1 MFPSH
6 PSLRSLCPRLAW
18 LLGLMFLA
26 GLAGCGPAP
35 SDEAAHVETRASLG
49 GPFSSPP
56 VTLATT
62 PVPPISVNGTGAKPG
77 MGTLPGRDSLQVLSV
92 PSSNPVDSPDTL
104 VVPAWIAKELNSPD
118 VRVRLQALDR
128 WAQQGPEAS
137 LGPLVMA
144 LDDADDDVRTK
155 AVALIERQWAVAQEA
170 ELKAVP

>member
-1 MFPSH
+1 
-6 PSLRSLCPRLAW
+6 
-18 LLGLMFLA
+18 
-26 GLAGCGPAP
+26 
-35 SDEAAHVETRASLG
+35 
-49 GPFSSPP
+49 
-56 VTLATT
+56 
-62 PVPPISVNGTGAKPG
+62 
-77 MGTLPGRDSLQVLSV
+77 VLSV